1 MQIFS
6 PLSPTMADNVTV
18 YQLIA
23 HNANEVTAMQKK
35 KESCERSVRS
45 QDRLSGLEQLL
56 YEVYYRR
63 KMFYDEGRNAS
74 GDAAENSYAVVMPR
88 ILATLLR
95 RTRLLLLLSGCV
107 LGLLL
112 ADLISRALF

>member
-1 MQIFS
+1 MPES
-6 PLSPTMADNVTV
+6 
-18 YQLIA
+18 
-23 HNANEVTAMQKK
+23 EVAVMQKNK
-35 KESCERSVRS
+35 KSCERSARS

-56 YEVYYRR
+56 YEVYYHR
-63 KMFYDEGRNAS
+63 KMLYDEGRDAS
-74 GDAAENSYAVVMPR
+74 GDATENSYAVVMPR

-112 ADLISRALF
+112 ADLISRTLF